1 MPLKEGK
8 CINCGSLL
16 MLDPSMPKG
25 HCLFCDCVFDNE
37 EAFRAFEHPEEF
49 TFPND
54 PQPPYTGPSLVP
66 LPYQRG
72 PVVVTQS
79 AAAVKKKD
87 DFVLPKKDIPDVRIP
102 RKVFFSIVG
111 IALAI
116 AGIFSAITIPM
127 MNRKKAQYTKISERF
142 VEVVNQPI
150 TSEKN
155 LAIHNL
161 SHNRVILV
169 LHEDISDDEG
179 VRLFNEYCD
188 IRADVLDMKDRS
200 FKSTR
205 EPITVRIAMPSG
217 DLSINNP
224 KDEAAIVDNL
234 HKE

>member
-16 MLDPSMPKG
+16 MLDPSMQKG

-37 EAFRAFEHPEEF
+37 EAFRAFQHPEEF

-72 PVVVTQS
+72 PAVFTQS
-79 AAAVKKKD
+79 APAVKKKD
-87 DFVLPKKDIPDVRIP
+87 DFVLPKKDIPDIRIP
-102 RKVFFSIVG
+102 RKALLSIIG
-111 IALAI
+111 IVLAI
-116 AGIFSAITIPM
+116 TAIFCAITIPM
-127 MNRKKAQYTKISERF
+127 MNRKKAQYEKISERF
-142 VEVVNQPI
+142 VDVVKQPI

-169 LHEDISDDEG
+169 LHEDISADEG
-179 VRLFNEYCD
+179 IRLFNEYCD
-188 IRADVLDMKDRS
+188 IRADVLELKDRS

-205 EPITVRIAMPSG
+205 EPVSFRIAMPTG
-217 DLSINNP
+217 DFSINHP
-224 KDEAAIVDNL
+224 KDEADITNSL
-234 HKE
+234 R

>member
-205 EPITVRIAMPSG
+205 EPITFRIAMPSG

>member
-205 EPITVRIAMPSG
+205 EPITFRIAMPNG